1 MIDVRRNALRVIYVR
16 KVVVLGKSAVVLIQ
30 KREAERNTSCDGQ
43 LSFTFF
49 FGLFSFFL
57 LNFEFCARSFV
68 TTNSPC
74 VLIETHIKDGTL

>member
-1 MIDVRRNALRVIYVR
+1 MIDVRNALRVIYVR

-57 LNFEFCARSFV
+57 LNFEFCARLV

>member
-1 MIDVRRNALRVIYVR
+1 MIDVRNALRVIYVR
-16 KVVVLGKSAVVLIQ
+16 KVVVLGKSAVVLIK

-57 LNFEFCARSFV
+57 LNFEFCARLV

>member
-57 LNFEFCARSFV
+57 LNFEFCARLV

>member
-57 LNFEFCARSFV
+57 LNFEFCARLV

-74 VLIETHIKDGTL
+74 VLIETHIIDGTL